1 MVVYGAW
8 CAMGFDGSE
17 RTAGAAPAVFAA
29 VKDRAL
35 PGSLP
40 TNASPKPMHTSPN
53 TSLVSP
59 VSGFA
64 VCSTNAF
71 SAGTTSMSNVAM
83 CSESSST
90 PQALRDRNAR
100 SFHLDAH
107 TFLTAW

>member
-1 MVVYGAW
+1 M
-8 CAMGFDGSE
+8 
-17 RTAGAAPAVFAA
+17 
-29 VKDRAL
+29 KDSAL

-40 TNASPKPMHTSPN
+40 TNASPNPTHTSPN
-53 TSLVSP
+53 TSPAFP

-64 VCSTNAF
+64 VCSTNAC

-83 CSESSST
+83 CSESSET
-90 PQALRDRNAR
+90 PQAFRERNAR